1 MRMHSRKLWYAP
13 LLLACGA
20 MLLLMS
26 LAAIAFLVWLRPAAQ
41 DWQQT
46 VQVGPLTLHVG
57 VEKAL
62 RLASRREIGWL
73 LDGRSIHAAS
83 GTWRITSGGGE
94 TTLTC
99 APCRLAHRSLGPG
112 SIRLDQ
118 MSVSL
123 VRTRA
128 GYSGQARLRAGT
140 REIVTPWTAVV
151 DRRRALVDVITTL
164 PMAEVV
170 AVLGHDLPETAAAT
184 IGGTL
189 SMQVRMHLPGRRL
202 ETQWATEDFQV
213 TGLGT
218 ERLLNAALPAQCG
231 ASSPHITGWL
241 PTAVIAAEDQKFRSH
256 PGYDARQ
263 INAAVRSNDGHN
275 TLRGASTIT
284 QQLARLLFT
293 GDERTPQRKLRELLY
308 AVEMEQTLGKNR
320 ILQLYLAL
328 APWGQDV
335 CGAEN
340 AAQRYLHKSARALT
354 PAEAAWLASLL
365 INPEG
370 ELRRARLAGVDTART
385 ARIVQAMRPMS
396 ARRRQRALA
405 EIASLR
411 PAIDV
416 MPPDAAPPAA
426 VLDRTPPLLQAATTG
441 TNAGFAS
448 P

>member
-1 MRMHSRKLWYAP
+1 MRTHSRKLWYAP

-20 MLLLMS
+20 TLLLMS

-46 VQVGPLTLHVG
+46 VQVGSLTLHVG
-57 VEKAL
+57 LEKVL
-62 RLASRREIGWL
+62 RLASRREIAWL
-73 LDGRSIHAAS
+73 LDGRSIHAES
-83 GTWRITSGGGE
+83 GTWRIRSEQGK

-112 SIRLDQ
+112 SIRLEHL
-118 MSVSL
+118 SVSL
-123 VRTRA
+123 ARA
-128 GYSGQARLRAGT
+128 GRGYSGQARLRTGT
-140 REIVTPWTAVV
+140 RELVVPWTGVV
-151 DRRRALVDVITTL
+151 DRRRALVDISTTL
-164 PMAEVV
+164 PMAQVV
-170 AVLGHDLPETAAAT
+170 AVLGHDLPQSTAAT
-184 IGGTL
+184 ITGTL
-189 SMQVRMHLPGRRL
+189 SMQVRMHLPERRL
-202 ETQWATEDFQV
+202 ETQWTTEDFHV
-213 TGLGT
+213 AGLGT

-231 ASSPHITGWL
+231 SSSPLITGWL
-241 PTAVIAAEDQKFRSH
+241 PTAVIAAEDQRFRSH

-263 INAAVRSNDGHN
+263 INAALRSNGGHSS
-275 TLRGASTIT
+275 LRGASTIT

-293 GDERTPQRKLRELLY
+293 GDERTPQRKLQELLY
-308 AVEMEQTLGKNR
+308 AVEMEQTLGKGR

-328 APWGQDV
+328 APWGEGV

-354 PAEAAWLASLL
+354 PAEAAWLAGLL
-365 INPEG
+365 TNPESQ
-370 ELRRARLAGVDTART
+370 LRRARLAGVDAART

-411 PAIDV
+411 PIIDL
-416 MPPDAAPPAA
+416 PPADIGPPAA
-426 VLDRTPPLLQAATTG
+426 VLDRSPPLLQAATTG
-441 TNAGFAS
+441 ANAGFAS